1 MTNHKY
7 ESSKKIFPLI
17 GFPKCGPVK
26 IFFEIILRE
35 YWIFLRV
42 SKQVADRK
50 KNILKKNGENMID
63 MSEIVVVR
71 GNGPK

>member
-1 MTNHKY
+1 MTSHKY
-7 ESSKKIFPLI
+7 EPSKNIFPLI

-35 YWIFLRV
+35 YWIFLKV

>member
-50 KNILKKNGENMID
+50 KNIFEEKWEKHD
-63 MSEIVVVR
+63 WYV
-71 GNGPK
+71 GNGGGAR